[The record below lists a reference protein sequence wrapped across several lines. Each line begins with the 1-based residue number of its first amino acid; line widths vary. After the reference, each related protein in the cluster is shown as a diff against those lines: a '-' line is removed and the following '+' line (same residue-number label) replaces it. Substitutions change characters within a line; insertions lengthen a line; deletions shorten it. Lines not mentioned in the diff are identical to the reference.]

1 MSLSQSQSLTII
13 RGLPGSGKSTLARL
27 IQNFGNFHT
36 YHYEAD
42 MYMVDENNQ
51 YKFDPEKLA
60 VCHKTCLQNTKEML
74 NLGHSVIVSNTFTQI
89 WEMQHYLNYAKALG
103 IPIQI
108 IHCQGNFQNVHGV
121 PDSKI
126 AQMKARWESFSL

>member
-1 MSLSQSQSLTII
+1 MPQSLTII
-13 RGLPGSGKSTLARL
+13 RGFPGSGKSTLARL
-27 IQNFGNFHT
+27 MQNFGFFYT

-60 VCHKTCLQNTKEML
+60 VCHKICLQNTKEML

-89 WEMQHYLNYAKALG
+89 WEMQPYLDHAKSLG

-108 IHCQGNFQNVHGV
+108 IHCQGNFQNVHEV